1 MSSLRARAGRWLL
14 ERRGAVA
21 ILLYHRVAELESDPQ
36 QLAVTPA
43 RFEEQLRVLRA
54 TCTPVALADVPRLLR
69 ARKLPKRPVAV
80 TFDDGYRD
88 NLHEAKPLLERHG
101 VPATV
106 FVASGYVGRGTEFWW
121 DELERLGR
129 EDLHAQVKRASLEQR
144 ERLLVEIRSGDPR
157 AGYLSV
163 GHEEL
168 KRLDGGAVT
177 VGSHTRFHLSL
188 AAQPPDVQRDEI
200 EGGARDLSEWLGR
213 SVDLFAYPFG
223 SPGVDVSDAT
233 RRIAREAGVKAAA
246 VNDPRVCS
254 VATSRY
260 ALPRFLVRDWDGA
273 RFEQWLE
280 SEVFAW

>member
-1 MSSLRARAGRWLL
+1 MSAIRARAGRWLL

-43 RFEEQLRVLRA
+43 RFEEHLRVLRA
-54 TCTPVALADVPRLLR
+54 ACTPVALADVPRLLR

-144 ERLLVEIRSGDPR
+144 ERLLVEIRTGDPR

-163 GHEEL
+163 DRDEL

-254 VATSRY
+254 IATSRY